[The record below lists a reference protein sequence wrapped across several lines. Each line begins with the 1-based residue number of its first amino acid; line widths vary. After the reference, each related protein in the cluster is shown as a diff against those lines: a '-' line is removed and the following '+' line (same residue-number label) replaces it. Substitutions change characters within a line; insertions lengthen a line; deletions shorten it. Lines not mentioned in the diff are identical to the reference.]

1 VQTEGG
7 SILEKQSS
15 ETLNTKAVV
24 VPEIKVEEPQRYEV
38 VAEHHEAPKESL
50 V

>member
-7 SILEKQSS
+7 SIQEDQPS
-15 ETLNTKAVV
+15 ENLNTKAVV

-38 VAEHHEAPKESL
+38 VAEHHEAPKTSPA
-50 V
+50 

>member
-7 SILEKQSS
+7 SIQEDQPS
-15 ETLNTKAVV
+15 ENLSTKAIV

-38 VAEHHEAPKESL
+38 VAEHHEAPKDSPA
-50 V
+50 

>member
-7 SILEKQSS
+7 SIQEEQPS
-15 ETLNTKAVV
+15 ESLNTREMV

-38 VAEHHEAPKESL
+38 VAEHHEAPKEL
-50 V
+50 LP

>member
-7 SILEKQSS
+7 SIQEDQPS
-15 ETLNTKAVV
+15 ESLSTKAVV

-38 VAEHHEAPKESL
+38 VAEHHEAPKDSPA
-50 V
+50 